1 MAKLTDKRA
10 NRQHAGYASPRVLM
24 VTPHY
29 FPHQGGVETHTY
41 EVARRLVDMGMRP
54 TVLTINTSGALPPR
68 EVIAGVEVRRI
79 TAWPK
84 GRDYYFTP
92 EIGRIIATEP
102 WDIVHSQGIN
112 TLTAPLTMYAAWRQR
127 IPYVVTFHTGG
138 NRSSLRNAARDTQW
152 RSLGALLRRAARLV
166 PVSRFESA
174 RFARLLGL
182 PAERFTLIRNGAQLP
197 TLPADL
203 PTREAGPLIVSVGRL
218 ERYKGHHR
226 AIAAL
231 PFIRAIYPD
240 ARLLILGTGPYE
252 AALRQQV
259 ADLNLNDAVTIRSIP
274 AHERQELATT
284 VAGAAVVALLSDYEA
299 HPLAVMEA
307 LALGRPVLV
316 ADTSGLSELAE
327 DGLVRAIPLASAPG
341 QVAAALLAQIREPLL
356 PTNFQLPTWDTCATE
371 VHTLYQG
378 ILAGHNPVAVPARSQ
393 RTQTAH

>member
-10 NRQHAGYASPRVLM
+10 NRQHMNQTAPRVLM

-54 TVLTINTSGALPPR
+54 TVLTINTSGALPTR
-68 EVIAGVEVRRI
+68 EVIEGVEVRRI

-92 EIGRIIATEP
+92 QIGRIIATEP

-112 TLTAPLTMYAAWRQR
+112 TLTAPLTMYGALRQR
-127 IPYVVTFHTGG
+127 IPYVVSFHTGG

-152 RSLGALLRRAARLV
+152 RSLGPLLRRAAGLV
-166 PVSRFESA
+166 PVSRFERA

-197 TLPADL
+197 ALPDNL
-203 PTREAGPLIVSVGRL
+203 PTRETGPLIVSVGRL

-231 PFIRAIYPD
+231 PFVRAIYPD

-252 AALRQQV
+252 AELRQQI
-259 ADLNLNDAVTIRSIP
+259 AALNLNDAVKIRSIP
-274 AHERQELATT
+274 SHERQELATT

-327 DGLVRAIPLASAPG
+327 DGLVRALPLDSAPG

-356 PTNFQLPTWDTCATE
+356 PTNFRLPTWDTCASE
-371 VHTLYQG
+371 VHALYQG
-378 ILAGHNPVAVPARSQ
+378 ILARYAPASAPLQ
-393 RTQTAH
+393 STIPQAAH